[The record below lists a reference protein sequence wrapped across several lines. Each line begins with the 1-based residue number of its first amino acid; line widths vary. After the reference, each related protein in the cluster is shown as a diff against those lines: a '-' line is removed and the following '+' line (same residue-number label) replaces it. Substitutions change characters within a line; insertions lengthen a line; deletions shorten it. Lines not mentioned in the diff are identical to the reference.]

1 MKMNYWLILGLMV
14 ATGATAQTST
24 NVPAL
29 PAIPAP
35 ANAASTTVLPPTN
48 VVSNTSEPAKPAAK
62 KAAKK
67 KKSEKKAVAKKEK
80 ESAPLVEP
88 AGNMLVPG
96 PAEVVAENLNM
107 RGQAGLKGEVVG
119 HVKKGD
125 MVTVVS
131 EITLDKH
138 HADEPA
144 HWAKVLLPNSASVW
158 VRSSFID
165 ATNKTV
171 LPKKLNLR
179 GGPGENYS
187 VLGVI
192 ERGTPVVES
201 GTKGDWTKIETPTN
215 AYAFIAA
222 MYLKQEASGNLAIN
236 PPPSTETAPAPVPT
250 TPVNVGESQPIN
262 TTPTTPAAPTP
273 GMDNVPTPALN
284 PPPVVNPT
292 VIIQTNIIVVPE
304 TNVPP
309 PPPRV
314 VTHDGYVR
322 TSVSPVAPTFY
333 ELYDPSTDISI
344 NYLFST
350 TTNLNLTRYKGYHV
364 TVTGEEGMDA
374 RWKDTPVL
382 TVQKIYVVSTN
393 APGATTGAP
402 ADTKKKKSGFH
413 LW

>member
-1 MKMNYWLILGLMV
+1 MKMNYWLILGAMV
-14 ATGATAQTST
+14 AVSATAQTPT
-24 NVPAL
+24 NPPAL

-35 ANAASTTVLPPTN
+35 ANTTPAATVSTPILPPTN
-48 VVSNTSEPAKPAAK
+48 VVSDTSAPAKPAK
-62 KAAKK
+62 KKVVKK
-67 KKSEKKAVAKKEK
+67 KKSEKKSEKKSVAKGAPKKEA
-80 ESAPLVEP
+80 APLLEST
-88 AGNMLVPG
+88 NMLVPG
-96 PAEVVAENLNM
+96 PAEVVVANLNM

-119 HVKKGD
+119 HVQKGD
-125 MVTVVS
+125 MVTVIS

-144 HWAKVLLPNSASVW
+144 QWAKVLLPSSASVW

-165 ATNKTV
+165 STNKTV
-171 LPKKLNLR
+171 IPKKLNLR

-201 GTKGDWTKIETPTN
+201 GSKGDWTKIETPTN
-215 AYAFIAA
+215 AYAYIAA
-222 MYLKQEASGNLAIN
+222 IYLKQEASGNLAIN
-236 PPPSTETAPAPVPT
+236 PPPSTETTSTPPT
-250 TPVNVGESQPIN
+250 AVNVAEGQPIN
-262 TTPTTPAAPTP
+262 TTPAAPE
-273 GMDNVPTPALN
+273 MNSVPPPALN
-284 PPPVVNPT
+284 PAPAPTPT
-292 VIIQTNIIVVPE
+292 VIIQTNIITVPE
-304 TNVPP
+304 TNAAP

-314 VTHDGYVR
+314 VTHEGYVR
-322 TSVSPVAPTFY
+322 SSVSPVAPTFF
-333 ELYDPSTDISI
+333 ELYDPATDVSI

-350 TTNLNLTRYKGYHV
+350 TTNLDLSRYKGYHV
-364 TVTGEEGMDA
+364 NITGEEGMDA

-393 APGATTGAP
+393 APGAP

>member
-1 MKMNYWLILGLMV
+1 MKMNYWLILGVLV
-14 ATGATAQTST
+14 AVSAAAQTST
-24 NVPAL
+24 NPSAL
-29 PAIPAP
+29 PPIPAP
-35 ANAASTTVLPPTN
+35 ANTPVASTPVQPPTN
-48 VVSNTSEPAKPAAK
+48 VVSNTTEPAKTKK

-67 KKSEKKAVAKKEK
+67 KKPAATKTAAKKESK
-80 ESAPLVEP
+80 ETAALLDSTNA
-88 AGNMLVPG
+88 LVPG
-96 PAEVVAENLNM
+96 PAEVIAAHLNM

-119 HVKKGD
+119 HVEKGD

-144 HWAKVLLPNSASVW
+144 QWAKVLLPASASVW

-165 ATNKTV
+165 ETNKTV

-192 ERGTPVVES
+192 ERGTPVVVS
-201 GTKGDWTKIETPTN
+201 STKGDWSKIETPTN

-222 MYLKQEASGNLAIN
+222 IYLKQEGAGNIAGSLAVN
-236 PPPSTETAPAPVPT
+236 PPPSTETAPAPVPPAP

-262 TTPTTPAAPTP
+262 TTPSAEVTPP
-273 GMDNVPTPALN
+273 PALN

-292 VIIQTNIIVVPE
+292 VIYQTNIITVVD

-322 TSVSPVAPTFY
+322 SSVSPVAPTYF
-333 ELYDPSTDISI
+333 ELYDPSTDVSI
-344 NYLFST
+344 NYLFSS
-350 TTNLNLTRYKGYHV
+350 TTNLDLARYKGYHV
-364 TVTGEEGMDA
+364 NVTGEEGMDA
-374 RWKDTPVL
+374 RWRDTPVL
-382 TVQKIYVVSTN
+382 TIKQIIVVSTN
-393 APGATTGAP
+393 GPAGAP
-402 ADTKKKKSGFH
+402 TQTKKKKSWH